1 LEIALAGNPNVGK
14 SLIFGHLTGVGV
26 ISANYPGTTVEFS
39 EGKAKFMGMTVTV
52 IDLPGTY
59 SLAGNSDE
67 ERVATELLFDR
78 KPDTVIAVLDATRLE
93 RNLVFLFELIES
105 GYNVVAA
112 LNMYDIVRK
121 NKMAIDVERLER
133 ILMMPMI
140 PTVATKGPG
149 IDSLLYTAVQM
160 RRKSKFKVRYDSHT
174 ERMISQLEKL
184 LKEED
189 WKYPLRSV
197 AIRLLMGDANVT
209 ERAAAEPKETA
220 ARLREEFLRGHGE
233 DIVVH
238 IQRDRFGEAGRIAK
252 EAIVSPAVAKKVR
265 GIDEDFT
272 IRPTTGIPLLLGVL
286 ASVFIVLV
294 FGGGAIEGVLVS
306 AWSETGKEYFT
317 GLAEDAGSDLLSG
330 VIQGVSLSIEA
341 MLALV
346 IPYILVFYVML
357 SILEDTGYLV
367 RVVSLLDG
375 VMHRLGLHGRA
386 VIPMVVGFG
395 CNVPAI
401 LATRT
406 MGSKRERLIL
416 AVLITIAV
424 PCSAQTAIIVGS
436 VGKFAGAWWA
446 LLIYLI
452 LMATLVV
459 LGLALHRAI
468 KFEPSGMC
476 IEIPDM
482 RWPSA
487 RQTAVKTYI
496 RLKEFLT
503 IAFPILLVGSIVL
516 EALLALN
523 ILQGLLEPAEPFMVT
538 VLGLPAFT
546 AVALVFGILRKEM
559 ALQMLIVLAGAL
571 QATTDLSD
579 VLTNEQMFVF
589 ALVMAVFMP
598 CLAAFAVMVK
608 EFGTK
613 NTVMVTLASIAL
625 AFFMGAV
632 ANAILSL

>member
-1 LEIALAGNPNVGK
+1 MGK
-14 SLIFGHLTGVGV
+14 SLIFGKLTGVGV

-39 EGKAKFMGMTVTV
+39 EGKAKFMDMTVTV

-59 SLAGNSDE
+59 SLAGSTDE
-67 ERVATELLFDR
+67 ERVATKLLFER
-78 KPDTVIAVLDATRLE
+78 TPDTVIAVLDTTRLE

-112 LNMYDIVRK
+112 LNMFDVVRK
-121 NKMAIDVERLER
+121 NKLDIDIERLER

-140 PTVATKGPG
+140 PTVATKGQG
-149 IDSLLYTAVQM
+149 IDSLLYTSVQM
-160 RRKSKFKVRYDSHT
+160 RRKSRFKVRYDSHT
-174 ERMISQLEKL
+174 EEMISHLEKAL
-184 LKEED
+184 NED
-189 WKYPLRSV
+189 DWSYPLRSV

-209 ERAAAEPKETA
+209 EKASPQIRATAEKLRKEF
-220 ARLREEFLRGHGE
+220 EEGHGE

-252 EAIVSPAVAKKVR
+252 EAIGAVVTAKKQR
-265 GIDEDFT
+265 LPKDDIT
-272 IRPTTGIPLLLGVL
+272 IKPSTGLPILIGVL
-286 ASVFIVLV
+286 ALVFMVLV
-294 FGGGAIEGVLVS
+294 FVGGAIEGVLVG
-306 AWSETGKEYFT
+306 AWGETGREYFT
-317 GLAEDAGSDLLSG
+317 TVAEDTGNELASG
-330 VIQGVSLSIEA
+330 IVQGVSLSIEA

-346 IPYILVFYVML
+346 IPYIMVFYIML

-401 LATRT
+401 LATRA

-452 LMATLVV
+452 LMAMLVV
-459 LGLALHRAI
+459 LGLALHRTI

-476 IEIPDM
+476 VEIPDL

-487 RQTAVKTYI
+487 KQTAVKTYI

-503 IAFPILLVGSIVL
+503 MAFPILLVGSIVL
-516 EALLALN
+516 EALLALG
-523 ILQGLLEPAEPFMVT
+523 ILQQLLEPAEPFMVT

-546 AVALVFGILRKEM
+546 AVALIFGILRKEM

-571 QATTDLSD
+571 QQTTKLSD

-598 CLAAFAVMVK
+598 CLAAFAVMAK
-608 EFGTK
+608 EFGLKST
-613 NTVMVTLASIAL
+613 TMVALASISLAL
-625 AFFMGAV
+625 IMGAV

>member
-1 LEIALAGNPNVGK
+1 M
-14 SLIFGHLTGVGV
+14 GV

-39 EGKAKFMGMTVTV
+39 EGKAKFMDMTVTV

-59 SLAGNSDE
+59 SLAGNTDE
-67 ERVATELLFDR
+67 ERVATKLLFER
-78 KPDTVIAVLDATRLE
+78 NPDTVIAVLDATRLE

-121 NKMAIDVERLER
+121 NKTAIDVERLER
-133 ILMMPMI
+133 TLMMPVI

-174 ERMISQLEKL
+174 EQMISQLEKL
-184 LKEED
+184 LNED
-189 WKYPLRSV
+189 DWQYPLRSV

-209 ERAAAEPKETA
+209 DVATPAVRETA
-220 ARLREEFLRGHGE
+220 ERLRDEFLKGHGE

-252 EAIVSPAVAKKVR
+252 EVVVTAATAKKVR

-272 IRPTTGIPLLLGVL
+272 IRPATGIPLLVAVL
-286 ASVFIVLV
+286 ASIFVVLV
-294 FGGGAIEGVLVS
+294 FGGGAIEGVLVG
-306 AWSETGKEYFT
+306 AWADTGKVYFND
-317 GLAEDAGSDLLSG
+317 LAEGAGSDLMAG
-330 VIQGVSLSIEA
+330 VVQGISLSIEA

-357 SILEDTGYLV
+357 SILEDSGYLV

-452 LMATLVV
+452 LMGTLVV
-459 LGLALHRAI
+459 LGLALHRFI

-476 IEIPDM
+476 VEIPDM

-487 RQTAVKTYI
+487 KQTAVKSYI

-516 EALLALN
+516 EALLALG
-523 ILQGLLEPAEPFMVT
+523 ILQQLLEPAEPFMVN

-546 AVALVFGILRKEM
+546 AVALIFGILRKEM
-559 ALQMLIVLAGAL
+559 ALQMLIVLSGAL
-571 QATTDLSD
+571 HATTDLSD
-579 VLTNEQMFVF
+579 ALTNEQMFVF

-598 CLAAFAVMVK
+598 CLAAFAVMAK

-613 NTVMVTLASIAL
+613 NTVFVTLASISLAL
-625 AFFMGAV
+625 VMGAV

>member
-1 LEIALAGNPNVGK
+1 MEIALAGNPNVGK
-14 SLIFGHLTGVGV
+14 SVIFGHLTGVGV

-39 EGKAKFMGMTVTV
+39 EGKAKFMDMTITV

-59 SLAGNSDE
+59 SLGGNTDE
-67 ERVATELLFDR
+67 ERVATKLLFER
-78 KPDTVIAVLDATRLE
+78 RIDTVIVVLDATRLE

-121 NKMAIDVERLER
+121 NKMAVDVERLER
-133 ILMMPMI
+133 ILMMPLI
-140 PTVATKGPG
+140 PTVATKGQG

-174 ERMISQLEKL
+174 EQMISQLERL
-184 LKEED
+184 LKEDE
-189 WKYPLRSV
+189 WHYPLRSV

-209 ERAAAEPKETA
+209 EIAAPKVRDTAEK
-220 ARLREEFLRGHGE
+220 LREEFVRGHGE

-252 EAIVSPAVAKKVR
+252 EAIGSAATAKKVR
-265 GIDEDFT
+265 GIDEYFT
-272 IRPTTGIPLLLGVL
+272 LRPSTGIPVLIGVL
-286 ASVFIVLV
+286 ALMFVILV
-294 FGGGAIEGVLVS
+294 FGGGLIEGVLVG
-306 AWSETGKEYFT
+306 AWAETGREYFT
-317 GLAEDAGSDLLSG
+317 GLADDAGSDLVSG
-330 VIQGVSLSIEA
+330 VIQGISLSIEA

-357 SILEDTGYLV
+357 SVLEDSGYLV

-386 VIPMVVGFG
+386 IIPMVVGFG

-459 LGLALHRAI
+459 LGLALHRII

-487 RQTAVKTYI
+487 KQTVVKTYV

-503 IAFPILLVGSIVL
+503 IAFPILLIGSIVL
-516 EALLALN
+516 EVLLVLN
-523 ILQGLLEPAEPFMVT
+523 ILQQLLEPAEPFMIT

-559 ALQMLIVLAGAL
+559 ALQMVIVLAGAL
-571 QATTDLSD
+571 QQTTKLSD

-598 CLAAFAVMVK
+598 CLAAFAVMAK
-608 EFGTK
+608 EFGMK
-613 NTVMVTLASIAL
+613 NTVAVALASISLAL
-625 AFFMGAV
+625 VMGAA
-632 ANAILSL
+632 ANAILSF